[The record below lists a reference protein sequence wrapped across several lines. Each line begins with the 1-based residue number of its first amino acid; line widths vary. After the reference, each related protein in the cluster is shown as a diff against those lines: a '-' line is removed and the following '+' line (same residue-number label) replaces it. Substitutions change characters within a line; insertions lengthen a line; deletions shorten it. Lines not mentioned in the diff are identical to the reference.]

1 MNNRYLFTSLI
12 FCVHYYAKGIMVCAS
27 AWAYLYHCTCLTI
40 RTLFP
45 LRCATAHIVNC
56 HLFKNSNNIIF
67 TILFFNIK
75 IFISHLSMKHL
86 SLMRHFPETSRKY
99 CQKRMNAWKIPNAI
113 GTICYTTLRR
123 NLSVQQNWSG
133 TDQKVRVEDERK
145 MRETGRWGDAG
156 GGARE
161 VVE

>member
-1 MNNRYLFTSLI
+1 MLGKYLTQSGRY
-12 FCVHYYAKGIMVCAS
+12 VAS
-27 AWAYLYHCTCLTI
+27 
-40 RTLFP
+40 
-45 LRCATAHIVNC
+45 
-56 HLFKNSNNIIF
+56 
-67 TILFFNIK
+67 
-75 IFISHLSMKHL
+75 
-86 SLMRHFPETSRKY
+86 
-99 CQKRMNAWKIPNAI
+99 
-113 GTICYTTLRR
+113 YTTLRR